1 MFIIFAE
8 RVSPGAHG
16 DGHLNISH
24 IRAACRQPCRF
35 RRHCSESDLHPSG
48 QLFHKTA
55 IVAIRS
61 VGFDSVISKATKSYV
76 TYYVSFVTTKSYV
89 SYVPKYRC
97 GRRCSSC
104 WSCVNC

>member
-24 IRAACRQPCRF
+24 IRAVCRQLCWF

-61 VGFDSVISKATKSYV
+61 VGFDSVVNKATKSYV
-76 TYYVSFVTTKSYV
+76 TYSTYMF
-89 SYVPKYRC
+89 
-97 GRRCSSC
+97 CSS
-104 WSCVNC
+104 SAAGVGAAPVGPV

>member
-8 RVSPGAHG
+8 QVH
-16 DGHLNISH
+16 
-24 IRAACRQPCRF
+24 
-35 RRHCSESDLHPSG
+35 RHCSESDLHPSG

-76 TYYVSFVTTKSYV
+76 TYYVSFVTAKSYV

-97 GRRCSSC
+97 VRPCSSC
-104 WSCVNC
+104 WYCVNCCEMCHETEKTLACESSSIFILAVL